1 MTPKKIS
8 IKDKRYL
15 YIIWEDNSESMLAL
29 SGLRKNCPCATC
41 IAERNNQPA
50 SYIPLLSSVQ
60 LTLKDIK
67 AVGSYAVQLFWQD
80 GHDTGIFTYEKL
92 KNWQEQIKNTSG

>member
-15 YIIWEDNSESMLAL
+15 YIKWPDDSESMIAL
-29 SGLRKNCPCATC
+29 SNLRKNCPCAAC
-41 IAERNNQPA
+41 MAERKNQPA

-60 LTLKDIK
+60 LTLEDIK
-67 AVGSYAVQLFWQD
+67 AIGSYAVQLFWQD
-80 GHDTGIFTYEKL
+80 GHNTGIYTYEKL
-92 KNWQEQIKNTSG
+92 KKWQEQFKNISG